1 MAFASRLALPL
12 KSLERKR
19 RHAILTG
26 YLDIYLFLR
35 KNTKGK
41 QLLVSIFRDSKS
53 KVKPFC
59 SLSPSGLIRSASE

>member
-41 QLLVSIFRDSKS
+41 QLLVSIFRVSKE
-53 KVKPFC
+53 KKK
-59 SLSPSGLIRSASE
+59 